1 MKLCF
6 STLGCYD
13 YSLDD
18 IIKLAKDYSVDALE
32 IRGIGGVMDNFAIP
46 EFAEENAAATVKRLS
61 AEGISILSLG
71 TSCSFH
77 DRDKRAAMIESAKG
91 QILIAKRLGA
101 PFIRVFGNN
110 LTEDKEACFER
121 VGTAL
126 AEISDF
132 AAEQGVTV
140 LLEIHGDYNSIENVT
155 PVLNIVGNRK
165 GFGIIWD
172 IAHSD
177 RVYGENWESFYELIR
192 PYIKHIHLKD
202 HKDGVL
208 TLPGEGTIPIRPIV
222 DRLVADGYTGYF
234 SLEWEKK
241 WHPEI
246 GNIEPAMDRISKIL
260 FDRETV

>member
-13 YSLDD
+13 YSLED
-18 IIKLAKDYSVDALE
+18 IIKLAKTYSVDALE

-46 EFAEENAAATVKRLS
+46 EFSEESATATVRRL
-61 AEGISILSLG
+61 ADEGISILSLG

-77 DRDKRAAMIESAKG
+77 APEKREAMVESAKG

-101 PFIRVFGNN
+101 PYVRLFGNN
-110 LTEDKEACFER
+110 LTEDRDACFER

-126 AEISDF
+126 AEIADF
-132 AAEQGVTV
+132 AAGEGVTA
-140 LLEIHGDYNSIENVT
+140 LLEIHGDYNSIENVK
-155 PVLNIVGNRK
+155 PLFDIVGERA

-172 IAHSD
+172 VAHSD
-177 RVYGENWESFYELIR
+177 KVYGENWQGFYEFIR
-192 PYIKHIHLKD
+192 PYIKHVHLKD
-202 HKDGVL
+202 HKDGTLV
-208 TLPGEGTIPIRPIV
+208 LPGEGVIPIRPIV
-222 DRLVADGYTGYF
+222 DRLLADGYDGYF

-246 GNIEPAMDRISKIL
+246 GNIEPAMDAICKIL
-260 FDRETV
+260 RSQETK

>member
-6 STLGCYD
+6 STLGCFD
-13 YSLDD
+13 YTLDE
-18 IIKLAKDYSVDALE
+18 IIALAGNYGIDALE
-32 IRGIGGVMDNFAIP
+32 VRGINSVMDNLAIP
-46 EFAEENAAATVKRLS
+46 EFSEECAEQTKKILADK
-61 AEGISILSLG
+61 GIKLYSLG

-77 DRDKRAAMIESAKG
+77 DAAKRDAMIKTAKDN
-91 QILIAKRLGA
+91 ILVAKRMGF
-101 PFIRVFGNN
+101 PYVRVFGNN

-177 RVYGENWESFYELIR
+177 RVYGENWEGFYELIR

-202 HKDGVL
+202 HKDGAL
-208 TLPGEGTIPIRPIV
+208 TLPGDGVIPIVPIV
-222 DRLVADGYTGYF
+222 KRLLADGYDGYF

-246 GNIEPAMDRISKIL
+246 GNVEPALDKLVALLSG
-260 FDRETV
+260 V

>member
-13 YSLDD
+13 YTFDKIMD
-18 IIKLAKDYSVDALE
+18 LANNYGVDALE
-32 IRGIGGVMDNFAIP
+32 VRGINSVMDNLTIP
-46 EFAEENAAATVKRLS
+46 EFSEECAEETKKKL
-61 AEGISILSLG
+61 AERGIKLYSLG

-77 DRDKRAAMIESAKG
+77 DAAKRDKMIAAAKNE
-91 QILIAKRLGA
+91 ILVAKRMGF
-101 PFIRVFGNN
+101 PYIRVFGNN

-126 AEISDF
+126 VEISDF
-132 AAEQGVTV
+132 AAENGVTV

-155 PVLNIVGNRK
+155 PLLNIVGKRD

-177 RVYGENWESFYELIR
+177 KVYGENWEPFYELIR

-202 HKDGVL
+202 HKDGAL
-208 TLPGEGTIPIRPIV
+208 TLPGDGVIPILPIV
-222 DRLVADGYTGYF
+222 KRLLADGYDGYL

-246 GNIEPAMDRISKIL
+246 GDIEPALDRISAIL
-260 FDRETV
+260 SGL